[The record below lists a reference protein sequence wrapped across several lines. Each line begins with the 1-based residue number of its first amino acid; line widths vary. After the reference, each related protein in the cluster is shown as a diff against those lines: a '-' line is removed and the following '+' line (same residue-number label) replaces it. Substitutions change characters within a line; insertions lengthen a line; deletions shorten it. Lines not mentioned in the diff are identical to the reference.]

1 MAASACIWA
10 EGALVAA
17 FVNKD
22 NAVTGV
28 DAVAGAKTE
37 AEDMAPA
44 RSNDAFPI
52 SNYHL
57 QTALLIETRGRYF
70 TLPPYVAQRFHKALV
85 KVIPVAKLPVRL
97 NNN

>member
-1 MAASACIWA
+1 MAASACAWTD
-10 EGALVAA
+10 GASVAA
-17 FVNKD
+17 SVD
-22 NAVTGV
+22 EYDAVIDV
-28 DAVAGAKTE
+28 DAVAGVDTETE
-37 AEDMAPA
+37 AVAPA

>member
-1 MAASACIWA
+1 MTASACIWTD
-10 EGALVAA
+10 GAVVAA

-22 NAVTGV
+22 DAVTGV

-37 AEDMAPA
+37 VEDMAPA
-44 RSNDAFPI
+44 RSDDAFPI
-52 SNYHL
+52 SNYYL
-57 QTALLIETRGRYF
+57 QMALLLETRGRF
-70 TLPPYVAQRFHKALV
+70 LTLVPYVAQRFHKALV